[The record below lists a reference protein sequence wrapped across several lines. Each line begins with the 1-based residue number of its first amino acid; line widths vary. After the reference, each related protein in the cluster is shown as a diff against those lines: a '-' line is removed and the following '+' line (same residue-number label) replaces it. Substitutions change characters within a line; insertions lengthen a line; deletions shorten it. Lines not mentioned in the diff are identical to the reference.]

1 MKPHV
6 GELSFFFALF
16 AVVGFFAFM
25 IMSPYFTALFLAGVF
40 TIMFSPIFYWLE
52 KRFRGDRTWAALAT
66 VLLVLLVVLVPL
78 SFVGFLMFDELRSIY
93 LGFNEDAASVQFI
106 QSLAKKIEL
115 FIQRVIP
122 DFTIDVDVYRY
133 LEQGLAWAG
142 QHFSVFFA
150 GLFGFLFDI
159 FLIIIAMFFFY
170 RDGDKLKAFAL
181 KWSPLSDSYDE
192 SIIAKLE
199 LAVSS
204 VVKGALTTASVQGI
218 LVGVGFALFGVPNPV
233 LWGVVA
239 TIAAL
244 VPLVGTTIVTIP
256 AVVMLF
262 VTGNPLAAVGLLIWA
277 VICVGL
283 SDNFLNPLLIKRG
296 VHIHP
301 FLILLSVFGGLVY
314 FGPIGFLAGPI
325 VMAFL
330 FALLDIYP
338 SIMKGRTIDVPGSGG

>member
-6 GELSFFFALF
+6 GELTFFFALF

-40 TIMFSPIFYWLE
+40 TIMFSPLFDWLK
-52 KRFRGDRTWAALAT
+52 KRLRGDRTWAALMT
-66 VLLVLLVVLVPL
+66 VLLVLLLVLVPL
-78 SFVGFLMFDELRSIY
+78 SFVGYFLFDELRGIY
-93 LGFNEDAASVQFI
+93 LGLSEGAASVQII
-106 QSLAKKIEL
+106 QTWARGIES
-115 FIQRVIP
+115 FVRHFIP
-122 DFTIDVDVYRY
+122 DFTVNVDVYAY

-150 GLFGFLFDI
+150 GLFGFIFDI
-159 FLIIIAMFFFY
+159 FLIIVAMFFFY

-181 KWSPLSDSYDE
+181 KWSPLSDTYDE

-204 VVKGALTTASVQGI
+204 VVKGALTTASIQGI
-218 LVGVGFALFGVPNPV
+218 LVGIGFAIFGVPNPV
-233 LWGVVA
+233 LWGVIA
-239 TIAAL
+239 TVAAL
-244 VPLVGTTIVTIP
+244 VPFVGTTIVTIP
-256 AVVMLF
+256 AVAYLF
-262 VTGNPLAAVGLLIWA
+262 FLGNSLSAILLLLWA
-277 VICVGL
+277 IFCVGL
-283 SDNFLNPLLIKRG
+283 SDNFLNPLLIRRG

-338 SIMKGRTIDVPGSGG
+338 AVVRGRSIEVSGGN

>member
-6 GELSFFFALF
+6 GELTFFFALF

-25 IMSPYFTALFLAGVF
+25 IMQPYFTALFLAGVF
-40 TIMFSPIFYWLE
+40 TVMFLPVFERL
-52 KRFRGDRTWAALAT
+52 KRSFKGSRSMASLAT
-66 VLLVLLVVLVPL
+66 VLIVLFVFLVPL
-78 SFVGFLMFDELRSIY
+78 SFVGYFLFDELRNIY
-93 LGFNEDAASVQFI
+93 LDFNEGASGILLI
-106 QSLAKKIEL
+106 QSWTAAIEQ
-115 FIQRVIP
+115 FVQRLIP
-122 DFTIDVDVYRY
+122 GFTIDIDVYAY
-133 LEQGLAWAG
+133 AANALTWAG

-150 GLFGFLFDI
+150 GLFGFIFDI

-181 KWSPLSDSYDE
+181 KWSPLADSYDE
-192 SIIAKLE
+192 SIIAKIE

-204 VVKGALTTASVQGI
+204 VVKGALTTASVQGL
-218 LVGVGFALFGVPNPV
+218 LVGTGFTIFGVPNPV

-239 TIAAL
+239 TVAAL

-256 AVVMLF
+256 AVAYLIFM
-262 VTGNPLAAVGLLIWA
+262 GNPLFAVLLLLWA
-277 VICVGL
+277 IFCVGL
-283 SDNFLNPLLIKRG
+283 SDNFLNPMLIKRG
-296 VHIHP
+296 VHIHS

-314 FGPIGFLAGPI
+314 FGPIGFLVGPI

-338 SIMKGRTIDVPGSGG
+338 AVMKGRAIDVPSGQ